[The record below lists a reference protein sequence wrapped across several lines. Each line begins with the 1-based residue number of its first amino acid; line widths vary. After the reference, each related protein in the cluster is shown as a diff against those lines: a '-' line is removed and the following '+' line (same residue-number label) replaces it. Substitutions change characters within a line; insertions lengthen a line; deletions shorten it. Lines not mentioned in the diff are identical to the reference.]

1 MLHNIIW
8 NALSGSQAA
17 LAQGGAGARRFGPG
31 LPALAAFADP
41 AAPDLAALA
50 ALCAPD
56 ERVYVEGWSG
66 AVPPGWRIE
75 VEAPMLRM
83 AWPEG
88 LAAPVP
94 AAGVAMRPMGAAD
107 LAQAVELTTLTRPGP
122 FGTRS
127 FELGHYL
134 GCFDEQGLVAM
145 AGERLHAAPWR
156 EISAVCVHPRALGR
170 GLARALV
177 ARLLAQALARG
188 ERPFLHV
195 LKTNVAAVTLYERMG
210 FIVAAET
217 PLRVIARA

>member
-1 MLHNIIW
+1 MLNNVIW
-8 NALSGSQAA
+8 HALSGSQAA
-17 LAQGGAGARRFGPG
+17 LAQGDAGARRFGPG

-41 AAPDLAALA
+41 QKPDLQALA
-50 ALCAPD
+50 VLCAPD

-66 AVPPGWRIE
+66 AVPAAWRVE

-94 AAGVAMRPMGAAD
+94 DARITMRPLGSA
-107 LAQAVELTTLTRPGP
+107 ELTQAIGLTALTRPGP

-127 FELGHYL
+127 FELGTYL
-134 GCFDEQGLVAM
+134 GCFDAEGLVAM

-177 ARLLAQALARG
+177 SQMIVQALARG

-195 LKTNVAAVTLYERMG
+195 LEANTAAVTLYERMG
-210 FIVAAET
+210 FAVVAVT

>member
-1 MLHNIIW
+1 MLHNVIW
-8 NALSGSQAA
+8 HALSGSQAA
-17 LAQGGAGARRFGPG
+17 LSQGGAGARRFAPD

-41 AAPDLAALA
+41 AEPDLDALA

-66 AVPPGWRIE
+66 AAPAAWRVE

-88 LAAPVP
+88 LAAPLTD
-94 AAGVAMRPMGAAD
+94 ARVAMRPLGAAD
-107 LAQAVELTTLTRPGP
+107 LAHAFDLTTLTRPGP

-134 GCFDEQGLVAM
+134 GCFDEHGLVAM

-195 LKTNVAAVTLYERMG
+195 LKGNVAAVTLYERMG
-210 FIVAAET
+210 FVAAAET